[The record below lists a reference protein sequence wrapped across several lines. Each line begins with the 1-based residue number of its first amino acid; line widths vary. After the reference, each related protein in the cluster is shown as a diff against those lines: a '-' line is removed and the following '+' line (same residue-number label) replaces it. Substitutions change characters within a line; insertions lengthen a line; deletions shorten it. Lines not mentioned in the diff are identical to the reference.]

1 MQSLIPIVI
10 VIALIAIVASLG
22 SALLHLTRG
31 AGDSQKLARALTWRI
46 GLSIAL
52 FVLLMIAWY
61 TGLIAPHGVDPM
73 QPR

>member
-1 MQSLIPIVI
+1 MQSLIPILII
-10 VIALIAIVASLG
+10 VALVAIVASLG

-31 AGDSQKLARALTWRI
+31 EGDSQKLVRALTWRI

-61 TGLIAPHGVDPM
+61 TGFIAPHGVDPM